1 MKHISLQLKGHL
13 EDQMRSCKV
22 KILCSFTSELLA
34 KPTNA
39 HHYSLIGYLGFSN
52 SFGIPEHNNAFRVRV
67 CPPGFP
73 WSKRDAELFL
83 LILPGDLSPH
93 PAGEWD
99 YCLHSEMG
107 QAASHTH
114 VHLLGKLCLPRD
126 LVHLLHCPKYAGQH
140 PFRDQDH
147 LLHWVLPSILLL
159 FLTGYNGV
167 FLLISYGL

>member
-1 MKHISLQLKGHL
+1 MLIIIHSLVISASLTAL
-13 EDQMRSCKV
+13 ESQNTTMRFV
-22 KILCSFTSELLA
+22 SEFVL
-34 KPTNA
+34 
-39 HHYSLIGYLGFSN
+39 LGFPGQREMQN
-52 SFGIPEHNNAFRVRV
+52 FFFSFILVIY
-67 CPPGFP
+67 
-73 WSKRDAELFL
+73 L
-83 LILPGDLSPH
+83 LTLL
-93 PAGEWD
+93 GEWD

-167 FLLISYGL
+167 FLLISHGL